1 MGRPD
6 HGPAGGRASHRYA
19 RTRSALRRVLRTR
32 RRRRWLLEAAVAVAC
47 LAAVAGY
54 LGTEQHP
61 TPRREQSVLPAA
73 PSGRPVLPSPGGPGI
88 EGAAVTPGL
97 RPRQRPPSPSPS
109 PSPSADPSPP
119 ARPVASTLAVSQADV
134 PALVDL
140 TAAGPTDWVHWGLLD
155 SGAPVH
161 KRRGSHEIRDEGGRG
176 RRVPYRNNP
185 EEYAWRDG
193 NPVGAANGTQTGV
206 YTCGAGSGFSL
217 SVAGDGQSRT
227 VRLFGGLWMARARL
241 DVRLSSG
248 GPTRTLRLADPHTA
262 RTAEFTIR
270 FRAARG
276 TKLLL
281 SWTVERALGD
291 CGNVSLQAVA
301 LR

>member
-1 MGRPD
+1 MGPED
-6 HGPAGGRASHRYA
+6 HGPAGGRASYRYA
-19 RTRSALRRVLRTR
+19 QTRSALRRVIRSR

-47 LAAVAGY
+47 LAAVASY

-73 PSGRPVLPSPGGPGI
+73 PSGRPVLPSPGGPGV
-88 EGAAVTPGL
+88 EGVAVTPGL
-97 RPRQRPPSPSPS
+97 HPRQRTPSPSPS
-109 PSPSADPSPP
+109 PDPAPSTAPP
-119 ARPVASTLAVSQADV
+119 APSLAVSQADV

-161 KRRGSHEIRDEGGRG
+161 KRRGSREIRDEGGRG
-176 RRVPYRNNP
+176 RRVAYRNNP
-185 EEYAWRDG
+185 EEYAWQDG
-193 NPVGAANGTQTGV
+193 NPVGAARGTQAGV
-206 YTCGAGSGFSL
+206 YTCGAGNGFSL
-217 SVAGDGQSRT
+217 SVAGDGRQRT
-227 VRLFGGLWMARARL
+227 VRLFAGLWMARARL

-248 GPTRTLRLADPHTA
+248 GPTRTLRLEDPHTA
-262 RTAEFTIR
+262 RTAEFTVR

-276 TKLLL
+276 AKLLL